1 MYDVY
6 HVCAWC
12 LWWSE
17 EAVRFPGTEVSNRVG
32 AGNCS
37 PLQKQVLSV
46 LSHLSSTDKTVFNTC
61 QPNLK
66 VQNQMPPSNILSS
79 DVTTQVGNSIRTFMR

>member
-1 MYDVY
+1 MYDVCHY
-6 HVCAWC
+6 AWC

-37 PLQKQVLSV
+37 LQKQVLSA

-61 QPNLK
+61 QPNSK
-66 VQNQMPPSNILSS
+66 VQNQIPQ
-79 DVTTQVGNSIRTFMR
+79 VTF